1 MKRVEQSIAIAADP
15 EVVFAYASSL
25 DNIANWQSG
34 ISSARMT
41 SSGPMAV
48 GSTALVVRDLLG
60 QHIEAPLEVTAYDP
74 PNLLG
79 LRSEVSGVRA
89 DASLEVHPR
98 GHGSRITF
106 AMELR
111 ASGFTAFMEPMI
123 ASAAETDITRSLD
136 RLKELIE
143 GSADAARGS
152 DSQGM

>member
-1 MKRVEQSIAIAADP
+1 MKRVEQSIAISASP
-15 EVVFAYASSL
+15 EDVFAYASSL
-25 DNIANWQSG
+25 DKIANWQSG
-34 ISSARMT
+34 VSSARMT
-41 SSGPMAV
+41 STGPIGV

-74 PNLLG
+74 PTLLG

-89 DASLEVHPR
+89 DASLVVKPR

-123 ASAAETDITRSLD
+123 ASAAEADITRSLD

-143 GSADAARGS
+143 AG
-152 DSQGM
+152 